1 LFAQNNRNSPAQR
14 GARAKHKHEIRK
26 RFHPQLK
33 RLWSITRN
41 LDERLV
47 EGTLATSYREE
58 LANRFSRDGYRFC
71 PLVTNALGVFC
82 TLNILFLRA
91 DEPGALIQ
99 SGDMDNRLK
108 TLFDA
113 LCMPKDQMQLGGYT
127 TPEIDENPFYCLLE
141 DDRLINNLTIETDTL
156 LEPLGGSYDVNDAR
170 LIISVRVWP
179 YRVDMDNLDLI

>member
-1 LFAQNNRNSPAQR
+1 MFAQNNKNSPAQR

-41 LDERLV
+41 LDQRLADG
-47 EGTLATSYREE
+47 ELDTTYREE
-58 LANRFSRDGYRFC
+58 LANKFSRDGYRFC
-71 PLVTNALGVFC
+71 PLVTNALGVLC
-82 TLNILFLRA
+82 SLSVLFLRA

-99 SGDMDNRLK
+99 SGDIDNRLK

-113 LCMPKDQMQLGGYT
+113 LCMPKDLAQLGGYT
-127 TPEIDENPFYCLLE
+127 MPDAGEDPFYCLLE
-141 DDRLINNLTIETDTL
+141 DDRLINNLAIETDTL
-156 LEPLGGSYDVNDAR
+156 LEPLGDSFDVNDAR

-179 YRVDMDNLDLI
+179 YRVGIDNLDLI